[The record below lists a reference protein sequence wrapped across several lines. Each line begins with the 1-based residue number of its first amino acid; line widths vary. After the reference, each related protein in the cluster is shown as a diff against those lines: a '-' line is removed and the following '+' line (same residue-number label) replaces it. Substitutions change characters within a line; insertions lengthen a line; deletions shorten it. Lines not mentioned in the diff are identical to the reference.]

1 MVIRFMKNN
10 DKLRIIKI
18 MTFLHSKN
26 LSSGIK
32 SLTINKMADLELLPE
47 HRFSPSN
54 VHASRILE
62 PCILPLFSK
71 VNQAVGYKPVKHLY
85 IQRIPLFNCY
95 VYTLIYIT

>member
-54 VHASRILE
+54 VHASRISE
-62 PCILPLFSK
+62 PCIL
-71 VNQAVGYKPVKHLY
+71 NQAVGYKPVKHLY